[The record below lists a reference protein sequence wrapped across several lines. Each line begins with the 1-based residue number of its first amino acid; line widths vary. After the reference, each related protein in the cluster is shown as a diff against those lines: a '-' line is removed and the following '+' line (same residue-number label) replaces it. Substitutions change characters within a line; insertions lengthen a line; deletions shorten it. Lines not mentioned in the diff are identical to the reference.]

1 MRDDPAQDTGLPDWL
16 TGATPEDERARQLL
30 EQTPLP
36 ATQGAPSPGPNDDL
50 AWLDE
55 FIKDGV
61 TPGSAPPQ
69 ALTQN
74 RQPRVTRVSSPANQP
89 GAVPP
94 GAVPPGAAPSTPTIA
109 TPPPAPAPQ
118 NHLLG
123 RFNFQSLP
131 AWWNAQAQ
139 RRSAAKRDRPSGA
152 LPAWLRE

>member
-55 FIKDGV
+55 FIEDGV
-61 TPGSAPPQ
+61 TPGSARPQ
-69 ALTQN
+69 AFTQS

-89 GAVPP
+89 A
-94 GAVPPGAAPSTPTIA
+94 AAPRTPTISS
-109 TPPPAPAPQ
+109 PPPAPAPQ

-131 AWWNAQAQ
+131 AWWNAQVQ
-139 RRSAAKRDRPSGA
+139 RRSSANGDRPSGV

>member
-36 ATQGAPSPGPNDDL
+36 ATQGVPSPGPNDDL
-50 AWLDE
+50 AWLNE
-55 FIKDGV
+55 FIEDGAA
-61 TPGSAPPQ
+61 PGSARPQ
-69 ALTQN
+69 ALTQS

-89 GAVPP
+89 A
-94 GAVPPGAAPSTPTIA
+94 AAPSTPTISS
-109 TPPPAPAPQ
+109 PPPAPAPQ

-131 AWWNAQAQ
+131 AWWNAQVQ
-139 RRSAAKRDRPSGA
+139 RRSAANGDRPSGV
-152 LPAWLRE
+152 LPGWLRE